1 MSSDSDDGLPAVEP
15 VGVDEIDPTAFEGL
29 ETSFPYAV
37 LHAHRVANGVRD
49 EPPNRGYF
57 DVHVWRSARVNE
69 PYNARIM
76 ESILTLVYFYTR
88 DRDWNPYRGD
98 PALRARLEAAI
109 EYWLSLQHEDGRFPE
124 YGEGD
129 WNLPATAFATKFF
142 GQALVYLES
151 EDPSIDPDLHD
162 RVKRAVRDALDVT
175 FTREDLQDHGAYFS
189 NQYSNAF
196 AGAGAYLSLYDD
208 PEIADLL
215 ADRLEWSLDA
225 LQSTA
230 GFFHEKDAP
239 DWSYN
244 LGTHQSNLTQAHHY
258 LEDTDLCDL
267 LVEKERRWED
277 WVAYNAVLEPAATS
291 DAPDGGFFLN
301 CAADVRNTTRHR
313 QGSGN
318 PLGQYLDAGG
328 AFHPSREERDEWIER
343 LGDTVA
349 TRFPILD
356 ELLGRYDGLNPYTF
370 LHLDHESWYPTATE
384 RRTAREALPYL
395 ASDRFVHQHVCDR
408 TGLVVSHVRRPGYY
422 AIVNAA
428 AEALDNQR
436 FGLGILWHP
445 DAGTALQSRK
455 DIAHTA
461 YGTRTGPDE
470 RAYEADGLDVTY
482 TIAGDS
488 IDPTPGSVELSGNTT
503 DPFAVSYPLGD
514 RGTKSIS
521 FTDDGVAVTVAHAGR
536 FVESIPLLSGP
547 EPPTFAGDTV
557 AVEYEDTTLSVT
569 AADAEEVFCFATPRR
584 FEAEARHW
592 QSNWPTVDR
601 PFAVDK
607 RLHVARVYAT
617 DDLTYRLSF
626 D

>member
-1 MSSDSDDGLPAVEP
+1 MASDSSDGLPEVTP
-15 VGVDEIDPTAFEGL
+15 VGVDEIDPAAFEGL

-37 LHAHRVANGVRD
+37 LHAHRIANGVRD
-49 EPPNRGYF
+49 TPPNRGYF
-57 DVHVWRSARVNE
+57 DIHVWRSARVNE

-98 PALRARLEAAI
+98 AALCARLEAAI

-129 WNLPATAFATKFF
+129 WNLPATAFATKFM

-151 EDPSIDPDLHD
+151 EDPSIDPDLHAQL
-162 RVKRAVRDALDVT
+162 KRAVRDALFVT
-175 FTREDLQDHGAYFS
+175 FTREGLQTHGASYS

-258 LEDTDLCDL
+258 LKETDLLDV

-277 WVAYNAVLEPAATS
+277 WVAYNALLEPAATA

-313 QGSGN
+313 QGKGN
-318 PLGQYLDAGG
+318 PLGQYLEHGG
-328 AFHPSREERDEWIER
+328 AFHASEAERDAWIDR
-343 LGDTVA
+343 LGDTVSE
-349 TRFPILD
+349 RFPILD
-356 ELLGRYDGLNPYTF
+356 DLLGRYDGLNPYTF
-370 LHLDHESWYPTATE
+370 LHLDHEWWYPTAAE
-384 RRTAREALPYL
+384 RNAARDALPYL

-445 DAGTALQSRK
+445 DAGTTLQSRK
-455 DIAHTA
+455 DIQHSA
-461 YGTRTGPDE
+461 YGTRPGPDD
-470 RAYEADGLDVTY
+470 RAYEADGLDATY
-482 TIAGDS
+482 TLDGEPV
-488 IDPTPGSVELSGNTT
+488 DPIPGSVDLATGTSDTFT
-503 DPFAVSYPLGD
+503 VTYPLAD
-514 RGTKSIS
+514 RGTKSIA
-521 FTDDGVAVTVAHAGR
+521 FTPDGIDVTVDHAGR
-536 FVESIPLLSGP
+536 FVESIPLLAGP
-547 EPPTFAGDTV
+547 EPPTLAGETIDV
-557 AVEYEDTTLSVT
+557 DYDETTLSV
-569 AADAEEVFCFATPRR
+569 AVADADEVFCFATPRH
-584 FEAEARHW
+584 FEDESNHW
-592 QSNWPTVDR
+592 QSNWPEVDR
-601 PFAVDK
+601 PIAVDK
-607 RLHVARVYAT
+607 RLYVARAYAT
-617 DDLTYRLSF
+617 DAVTYRLSF